1 MKKNLPLISGEV
13 LGALLGL
20 IAAIIIGVIMFPFI
34 STAEKVSEGNPKN
47 GQTLY
52 WIIAGAG
59 VLVLF

>member
-1 MKKNLPLISGEV
+1 
-13 LGALLGL
+13 
-20 IAAIIIGVIMFPFI
+20 MFPFI

-59 VLVLF
+59 VLVLFSIPSCLG